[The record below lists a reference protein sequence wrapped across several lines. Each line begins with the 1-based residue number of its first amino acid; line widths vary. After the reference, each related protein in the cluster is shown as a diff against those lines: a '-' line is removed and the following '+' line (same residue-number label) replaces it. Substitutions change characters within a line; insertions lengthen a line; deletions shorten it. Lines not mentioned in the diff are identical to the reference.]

1 MPYGDSRNFITPWKR
16 VEGFP
21 ASEIGDLTAG
31 SSANVQTFMDARRN
45 YKGIVSN
52 IAERNSL
59 TGISTNDWVLV
70 LSNSSAL
77 PEIDVWT
84 GSQWVSI
91 SGSGSSGSGTTIFGH
106 FDELGPGDGTTTTF
120 NLPDSGLEEIVF
132 LGRGYLCKRGTQ
144 AGGTAS
150 GDYYVS
156 GPSIVFFQAPA
167 AGVSVMVTYAS
178 PITGTAGSGSS
189 TNALTLTGF
198 APSIAAPTSYSTVAV
213 RSATG
218 ALQAATPPS
227 GAAGSGYVP
236 VLDSTGKLPSS
247 VLPSTG
253 STTLNGY
260 STSVAT
266 ANSTIPVRNSNGVL
280 FASQISGLG
289 TNAAATAVLVADN
302 TGKLPAAALPST
314 INASTLA
321 TYAANAGGVANTIAL
336 RNANGVLFASQ
347 HATIGQATA
356 VGAVLVADSAGKLP
370 VAALPATIDATSLLT
385 YVPNATAV
393 ANTIA
398 LRDVNGRLV
407 ANQANGTSGFV
418 LVADSSGLLP
428 ATALPTTIN
437 ATTLQNKTASDFVL
451 AITPILKATMFAI
464 GPLETFVGVEQID
477 YFIVSAA
484 ISINKIQV
492 SCPSTPL
499 SGSVNVDIRKRSGA
513 GPISN
518 IDTVSLQNVT
528 LAANG
533 GLNFTSTS
541 VSINL
546 AANDVIIVKIISA
559 SAGFTDLRVELF

>member
-31 SSANVQTFMDARRN
+31 STANVQTFMDARRN

-52 IAERNSL
+52 IAERDSL
-59 TGISTNDWVLV
+59 TGVSTNDWVLV
-70 LSNSSAL
+70 LSNSSSL

-91 SGSGSSGSGTTIFGH
+91 SGSSGSSTAIFGH

-144 AGGTAS
+144 AAGASS

-178 PITGTAGSGSS
+178 PITGTASGGSS

-198 APSIAAPTSYSTVAV
+198 SPSISAPTSYSTVAV
-213 RSATG
+213 RTASG
-218 ALQAATPPS
+218 ALQASAPPS
-227 GAAGSGYVP
+227 GSAGSGYVP
-236 VLDSTGKLPSS
+236 VLDSAGKLPSS

-266 ANSTIPVRNSNGVL
+266 ANSTIPVRNANGVL

-289 TNAAATAVLVADN
+289 TSAASTAVLVADS
-302 TGKLPAAALPST
+302 TGKLPTAALPAT

-321 TYAANAGGVANTIAL
+321 TYAANAGAVANTIAL
-336 RNANGVLFASQ
+336 RNANGVLIASQ
-347 HATIGQATA
+347 HANIGQAAA
-356 VGAVLVADSAGKLP
+356 VGAALVADAAGKLP
-370 VAALPATIDATSLLT
+370 VAALPATINATSLLT
-385 YVPNATAV
+385 YVPSATAT
-393 ANTIA
+393 ASTIA
-398 LRDVNGRLV
+398 LRDANGRLV
-407 ANQANGTSGFV
+407 ANQASGTSGFV

-437 ATTLQNKTASDFVL
+437 ATTLENKTASDFVL
-451 AITPILKATMFAI
+451 AITPILKATMFAV
-464 GPLETFVGVEQID
+464 GPLETFVGLGQVD
-477 YFIVSAA
+477 YFIVPAA
-484 ISINKIQV
+484 VTISKIQV

-499 SGSVNVDIRKRSGA
+499 SGSISVDVRKRSGA
-513 GPISN
+513 GSISTN
-518 IDTVSLQNVT
+518 DTTSLQNIT
-528 LAANG
+528 LTANG
-533 GLNFTSTS
+533 GLNFTSSS
-541 VSINL
+541 VNINL
-546 AANDVIIVKIISA
+546 AANDVVIIKVVSA
-559 SAGFTDLRVELF
+559 STGFTDLRVELF

>member
-31 SSANVQTFMDARRN
+31 STANVQTFMDARRN

-52 IAERNSL
+52 ITERDSL
-59 TGISTNDWVLV
+59 TGITTNDWVLV
-70 LSNSSAL
+70 LSNANSL

-84 GSQWVSI
+84 GSQWVTI
-91 SGSGSSGSGTTIFGH
+91 SGSGGSGGSGTAIFGH

-120 NLPDSGLEEIVF
+120 NLPAADLEEIVF

-144 AGGTAS
+144 AGGAAS

-156 GPSIVFFQAPA
+156 GPSIIFFQAPL

-178 PITGTAGSGSS
+178 PISGTVGGGSA

-198 APSIAAPTSYSTVAV
+198 APSITAPTSYSTVAV
-213 RSATG
+213 RSSTG
-218 ALQAATPPS
+218 ALQAANPPS

-247 VLPSTG
+247 VLPS
-253 STTLNGY
+253 STTSGY
-260 STSVAT
+260 STSIPT
-266 ANSTIPVRNSNGVL
+266 ANSTIPVRNSSGVL
-280 FASQISGLG
+280 FASQVSGLG
-289 TNAAATAVLVADN
+289 TSAAATAVLVADS
-302 TGKLPAAALPST
+302 TGKLPAAALPTT

-321 TYAANAGGVANTIAL
+321 TYSASATAAANTIAL
-336 RNANGVLFASQ
+336 RNANGVLLASQ
-347 HATIGQATA
+347 HASLGQATA
-356 VGAVLVADSAGKLP
+356 VGAVLVADAAGKLP
-370 VAALPATIDATSLLT
+370 ATALPTTINATSLLT
-385 YVPNATAV
+385 YVPSATAV
-393 ANTIA
+393 ASSIA
-398 LRDVNGRLV
+398 LRDANGRLV

-418 LVADSSGLLP
+418 LVADSNGLLP

-437 ATTLQNKTASDFVL
+437 ATTLENKTASDFVL

-464 GPLETFVGVEQID
+464 GPLETFVDVGQID
-477 YFIVSAA
+477 YFIVPAA
-484 ISINKIQV
+484 VTISKIQV

-499 SGSVNVDIRKRSGA
+499 SGSVTVDVRKRSGA
-513 GPISN
+513 GSISTA
-518 IDTVSLQNVT
+518 DTISLQTMT
-528 LAANG
+528 LTANS
-533 GLNFTSTS
+533 GLNFTSSS
-541 VSINL
+541 VTINL
-546 AANDVIIVKIISA
+546 AANDVVIIKILSA